1 MKVKFS
7 DLRESSQRALISQEL
22 AQQNGGTMPQ
32 VTNFT
37 IGKSPYDNDPDGE
50 LISAQTEKGQ
60 WLLVWSSEDKEFT
73 TVMKENQNV

>member
-7 DLRESSQRALISQEL
+7 DLRESSQRALVSQEL

-32 VTNFT
+32 VNNYT
-37 IGKSPYDNDPDGE
+37 IGPSPYEGDTDGE
-50 LISAQTEKGQ
+50 LITADTEIGQ

-73 TVMKENQNV
+73 TIMKNNQNV